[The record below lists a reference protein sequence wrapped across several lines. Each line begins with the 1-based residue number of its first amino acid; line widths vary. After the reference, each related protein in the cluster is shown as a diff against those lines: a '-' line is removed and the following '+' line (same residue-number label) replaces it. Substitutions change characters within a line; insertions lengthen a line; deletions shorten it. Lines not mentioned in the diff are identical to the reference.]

1 MFMEEKIKEM
11 IEQMRPYINMDGG
24 DITFIKYE
32 DKYVYVRLSGACSDC
47 IGIDITL
54 NNNLLS
60 YFQSEIPEIEG
71 VINVNL

>member
-1 MFMEEKIKEM
+1 MEEKIKEM

-24 DITFIKYE
+24 DITFVKYE